1 MIIMCGG
8 APCSG
13 KTTLIRA
20 IIKELG
26 SYEEYEPLPLFPC
39 QKYGDILVV
48 GRYLE
53 GQIFSGTDRLSYAT
67 IPKFRNFI
75 LQEYTKHKH
84 ILIEGDRFFR
94 AKDIEWLLVN
104 FVAKIY
110 ILKVSLEI
118 EKQRHIAR
126 GDNQSEK
133 WLQTRRSLINN
144 LQTNFILMNDLNIR
158 ETETNEQFDE
168 VRGEILGE
176 LNE

>member
-1 MIIMCGG
+1 MIGG

-13 KTTLIRA
+13 KSTLMRS
-20 IIKELG
+20 IIEELG
-26 SYEEYEPLPLFPC
+26 SAEDVEPIPLFSC
-39 QKYGDILVV
+39 QEHGDILAI
-48 GRYLE
+48 GRYPKGE
-53 GQIFSGTDRLSYAT
+53 VFGGTDRLSYGA
-67 IPKFRNFI
+67 ISKFRDFI
-75 LQEYTKHKH
+75 RQEVSNYRH
-84 ILIEGDRFFR
+84 IVCEGDRFFR
-94 AKDIEWLLVN
+94 AKDIEWLLAN
-104 FVAKIY
+104 FIAKIY

-158 ETETNEQFDE
+158 ETETNEQFDK